1 MGHRLAKSR
10 LPCDFLSEC
19 GKVERETEPSAVMSL
34 SLFAL
39 RRHTLLLLRFG
50 CKLSP
55 CFGLLEVFL
64 FSRKSSSSVVTVE
77 RAVF

>member
-19 GKVERETEPSAVMSL
+19 GKVEWETEPSAVMSL
-34 SLFAL
+34 SLFVL

-55 CFGLLEVFL
+55 FFWLVRSLLVQ
-64 FSRKSSSSVVTVE
+64 
-77 RAVF
+77 